1 MIFREW
7 KKRKNLRKAEKKDR
21 IVVME
26 FIFLKGE
33 A

>member
-1 MIFREW
+1 ME
-7 KKRKNLRKAEKKDR
+7 KRKNLRKAEKKDR